1 MKETLLLYH
10 VADDVQKD
18 IKNIAEQLHIQI
30 QYLDESQLHE
40 TMGHIL
46 NIDGFE
52 KSEVQNISG
61 DFQQEFVFFAGM
73 SDKQLDIILQ
83 LFRMQGIPKI
93 TYKAMLTEHNVHY
106 KFYQLYLSV
115 ADEYQQLSQINN

>member
-46 NIDGFE
+46 NIDGFDLDTVAYHCKILPDADLLDSYE
-52 KSEVQNISG
+52 STCCIENKIQI
-61 DFQQEFVFFAGM
+61 EFCEC
-73 SDKQLDIILQ
+73 L
-83 LFRMQGIPKI
+83 
-93 TYKAMLTEHNVHY
+93 MLMLRY
-106 KFYQLYLSV
+106 F
-115 ADEYQQLSQINN
+115 

>member
-10 VADDVQKD
+10 IADDVQKD

-52 KSEVQNISG
+52 KS
-61 DFQQEFVFFAGM
+61 
-73 SDKQLDIILQ
+73 
-83 LFRMQGIPKI
+83 
-93 TYKAMLTEHNVHY
+93 
-106 KFYQLYLSV
+106 
-115 ADEYQQLSQINN
+115 

>member
-46 NIDGFE
+46 NMDLKNLKYRIFLVIFN
-52 KSEVQNISG
+52 KSL
-61 DFQQEFVFFAGM
+61 FFLQE
-73 SDKQLDIILQ
+73 
-83 LFRMQGIPKI
+83 
-93 TYKAMLTEHNVHY
+93 
-106 KFYQLYLSV
+106 
-115 ADEYQQLSQINN
+115 

>member
-10 VADDVQKD
+10 VKD
-18 IKNIAEQLHIQI
+18 EVEKQIKQIAEQLHIQI

-40 TMGHIL
+40 TMGYIL
-46 NIDGFE
+46 NMEGFE
-52 KSEVQNISG
+52 KSADEKVKG
-61 DFQQEFVFFAGM
+61 DFKQEFVFFAGM
-73 SDKQLDIILQ
+73 TDKQLDIILQ

-93 TYKAMLTEHNVHY
+93 PYKAMLTKHNIHY

-115 ADEYQQLSQINN
+115 ADEYQQMS